1 MSLTIKELNYDNLN
15 DLRKLESA
23 LKNWFTN
30 PKELNFTDS
39 DMRFPFDMKKWIN
52 INYRL
57 NKIQT
62 VVLTK
67 DDWIIGYGGVKFVE
81 KDSRA
86 HIAQIF
92 LDPKHRGNGY
102 RNKIIEHIEGLSIKN
117 EFKTLTITAMKKDKS
132 AQKLYQELGFV
143 ENIESGNK
151 ISMEKEI
158 S

>member
-1 MSLTIKELNYDNLN
+1 MSLSIKKLNYN
-15 DLRKLESA
+15 DLDELRKLESA
-23 LKNWFTN
+23 LKTWFAN

-39 DMRFPFDMKKWIN
+39 EMRYPFDMKKWVN

-67 DDWIIGYGGVKFVE
+67 DDWIIGYGGVKFIE
-81 KDSRA
+81 KGSRA

-92 LDPKHRGNGY
+92 LDPEHRGNGY
-102 RNKIIEHIEGLSIKN
+102 RNKIVEHIEGLSIQN
-117 EFKTLTITAMKKDKS
+117 GFKTLTIAAMKKDKS
-132 AQKLYQELGFV
+132 ARKLYRNLGFV
-143 ENIESGNK
+143 ENIEFGNK